1 MGDKEHCL
9 CDSDFPE
16 PSICLSHMLP
26 KDNEDQPQLQLIEYL
41 WELQR
46 PRPSPVMVANMFQR
60 AQSHFQAHGDLGLDR
75 KPQDVG
81 GSCDLLPQHQG
92 RPRVTAK

>member
-1 MGDKEHCL
+1 MGDKEPYL

-16 PSICLSHMLP
+16 QPICLSHMLP
-26 KDNEDQPQLQLIEYL
+26 KDDEDQPQLQLIEYL

-46 PRPSPVMVANMFQR
+46 PRPGPVTVANMFQG
-60 AQSHFQAHGDLGLDR
+60 AQSHSPAHGDLSLDG

-92 RPRVTAK
+92 PPRVTAE